1 MLQQNK
7 FAQTAKY
14 ALCVAMMISLSGC
27 YLSIGGSGKKRKNDG
42 DNIVVTT
49 GGSSAPPVIVNTV
62 PAAQPAYQQPSS
74 NERTLQPINR

>member
-7 FAQTAKY
+7 FTQTVKY
-14 ALCVAMMISLSGC
+14 ALCVVMMISLSGC

-49 GGSSAPPVIVNTV
+49 GGSAAPPVIVNNV
-62 PAAQPAYQQPSS
+62 PAAQPTYQQPN

>member
-7 FAQTAKY
+7 FTQTAKY

-27 YLSIGGSGKKRKNDG
+27 YLSIGGGKKRKGDDG

-49 GGSSAPPVIVNTV
+49 GGSSAPPVIVNNV